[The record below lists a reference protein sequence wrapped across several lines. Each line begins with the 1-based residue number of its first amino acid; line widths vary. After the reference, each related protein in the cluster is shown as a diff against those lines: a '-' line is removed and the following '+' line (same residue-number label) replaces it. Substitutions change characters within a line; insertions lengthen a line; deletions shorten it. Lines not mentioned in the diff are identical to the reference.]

1 MARHIATRL
10 WHAIRRIGIDR
21 SANVMLMAG
30 LSLPIL
36 IGMAGLAIEG
46 GGWYQTKRSMQ
57 NAADAAALAAAT
69 NATTSYVAEAK
80 AVTSQYGYT
89 HGSDS
94 VSVAAINTATCPDG
108 ATTCYQVTI
117 TKGVPLTLSRLV
129 GFEGSG
135 VQNSRQ
141 VISLS
146 SAAVAKRITSPREY
160 CILALNTVGTALTS
174 NGAPFADL
182 NGCNVMSDSDATCN
196 GSDLDATYGDAAG
209 TNNGCGDTQN
219 SNVPVL
225 PDPYS
230 AKASNIPTNTC
241 SSYPQ
246 ADISN
251 NDKTVDNVNGA
262 TAISGTYSTTGDWN
276 ICGDLVLTGDV
287 TLTGSSVAINIYN
300 GDLLTN
306 GYTIRTAS
314 GAAATIVFTGTN
326 SGGYTHRPW
335 TTGAIDIKAPS
346 SGPWSGTAL
355 YQDPAI
361 TSGVDI
367 DYAGNNPKTPVWDI
381 SGLVYMPRANVQFSG
396 VVNKASN
403 GNACFVMVIYNL
415 VINGNGSIF
424 QQTGCATTGLTPP
437 TGMNA
442 TRATLVS

>member
-10 WHAIRRIGIDR
+10 WHAIKRIGIDR

-36 IGMAGLAIEG
+36 IGMAGLAVEG

-69 NATTSYVAEAK
+69 NATSSYASEAK
-80 AVTSQYGYT
+80 AVTSQYGFT
-89 HGSDS
+89 DGSDS
-94 VSVAAINTATCPDG
+94 VTVTATNAATCPDG
-108 ATTCYQVTI
+108 AAGCYQVTI
-117 TKGVPLTLSRLV
+117 SKSVPLTLSRLV

-141 VISLS
+141 VISLT
-146 SAAVAKRITSPREY
+146 SAAVAKRITTPREY
-160 CILALNTVGTALTS
+160 CILALQSVGTALTS

-182 NGCNVMSDSDATCN
+182 NGCNVMSNADATCN
-196 GSDLDATYGDAAG
+196 GSDLDAAYGDAAG
-209 TNNGCGDTQN
+209 TNNGCGDVQN
-219 SNVPVL
+219 SNMPVV

-230 AKASNIPTNTC
+230 AKASNIPSNTC

-246 ADISN
+246 ANVAN
-251 NDKTVDNVNGA
+251 NDKTVSSLGSA
-262 TAISGTYSTTGDWN
+262 TGISGSYSTTGNWN

-287 TLTGSSVAINIYN
+287 TLTGSSVVINIYN

-306 GYTIRTAS
+306 GYTIRTGT
-314 GAAATIVFTGTN
+314 GAAATIVFTGT
-326 SGGYTHRPW
+326 SGSYTHRPW
-335 TTGAIDIKAPS
+335 TQGAIDIKAPS
-346 SGPWSGTAL
+346 SGAWSGVAL
-355 YQDPAI
+355 YQDPSL
-361 TSGVDI
+361 TQGVDI

-381 SGLVYMPRANVQFSG
+381 SGLVYMPKANVQFSG

-403 GNACFVMVIYNL
+403 GDACFVMVIFNL

-424 QQTGCATTGLTPP
+424 QQTGCATTGITPP
-437 TGMNA
+437 TGYAA
-442 TRATLVS
+442 TRGTLVS